1 MTTHTAWIVL
11 NFSLAICVLSFGV
24 GRVRRV
30 GQGARRAANRIAVTF
45 GVFALSAGYI
55 WIEVGPE
62 VDRRLAAESYP
73 MVIQQPPR
81 EQDV

>member
-1 MTTHTAWIVL
+1 VL
-11 NFSLAICVLSFGV
+11 NFSLAVCTLSVVV
-24 GRVRRV
+24 GRVQRFGLAV
-30 GQGARRAANRIAVTF
+30 RRAANRIAVTF
-45 GVFALSAGYI
+45 GVFALAAGYI

-73 MVIQQPPR
+73 MVIQQPPH